1 MPRGQLLALVL
12 PLNLRM
18 LPARLTRHLAAVL
31 GFINGIFALAGD
43 ILGLGG
49 ESIALRGH

>member
-1 MPRGQLLALVL
+1 MPSGRLLALVL
-12 PLNLRM
+12 PLNLFM

-31 GFINGIFALAGD
+31 ALINAIFTLAGD

-49 ESIALRGH
+49 EGIALRGH